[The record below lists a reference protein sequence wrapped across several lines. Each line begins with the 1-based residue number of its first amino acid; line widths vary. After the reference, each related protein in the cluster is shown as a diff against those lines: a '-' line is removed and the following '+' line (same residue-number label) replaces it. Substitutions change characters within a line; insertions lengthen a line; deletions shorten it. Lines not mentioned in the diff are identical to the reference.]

1 MQKILIV
8 DDSEINREIL
18 AAMLE
23 KTYEI
28 DMAKDGQEAIEIL
41 EKKWKTYQIVLL
53 DLNMPVMN
61 GYEVLKVMEEKQW
74 LDSLPV
80 ICISAETSERRTNS
94 EPRIILRGRLIR
106 QSYCGVCTIRLH
118 CMQKRPAVCTMRW
131 RCYPAFFIVS
141 LKSI

>member
-41 EKKWKTYQIVLL
+41 EKKWETYQIVLL
-53 DLNMPVMN
+53 DLNMPVIN
-61 GYEVLKVMEEKQW
+61 G
-74 LDSLPV
+74 
-80 ICISAETSERRTNS
+80 
-94 EPRIILRGRLIR
+94 
-106 QSYCGVCTIRLH
+106 
-118 CMQKRPAVCTMRW
+118 
-131 RCYPAFFIVS
+131 
-141 LKSI
+141 

>member
-41 EKKWKTYQIVLL
+41 EKKWETYQIVLL

-80 ICISAETSERRTNS
+80 S
-94 EPRIILRGRLIR
+94 
-106 QSYCGVCTIRLH
+106 V
-118 CMQKRPAVCTMRW
+118 
-131 RCYPAFFIVS
+131 F
-141 LKSI
+141 